1 MWLLGGAYV
10 AALALRGVGWGPAS
24 EGWFSTFVDRWL
36 GMLTVWAPA
45 AVCWLAVYR
54 VGRRRPEVLLAA
66 AAVTSF
72 AAGDTYYL
80 LMTVGGGS
88 LPFPSPAD
96 VGYLLVY
103 PLLLAALIVT
113 VRRHARDLAPS
124 VWLDCAVGSLG
135 AAAVL
140 AVVLDPVLDSATAGP
155 LSLATAVAVAPP
167 VFDLVLVA
175 AIAGIAALRGV
186 RMGSR
191 WALLVCGL
199 LAFTAADVVYGLEVT
214 AETYVLG
221 TPLDAGWAIGLALMA
236 MWVDGAT
243 QGGRTATQA
252 PRPATRA
259 TALAVSSVATIAGL

>member
-1 MWLLGGAYV
+1 MLSNTGVVRRAWPVRAMWLLGAVYV
-10 AALALRGVGWGPAS
+10 AALALRGVGWGPVW
-24 EGWFSTFVDRWL
+24 EGWLGTFVDAWL

-72 AAGDTYYL
+72 AAGDTYYI

-103 PLLLAALIVT
+103 PLLLAALTVT
-113 VRRHARDLAPS
+113 VRRHARGLAAS

-140 AVVLDPVLDSATAGP
+140 AVVLHPVLDSATAGP
-155 LSLATAVAVAPP
+155 LSLASAAAVAPP

-175 AIAGIAALRGV
+175 AVAGIAALRGFAWAAGGLCWSV
-186 RMGSR
+186 ACSPSLRRTWSTGSR
-191 WALLVCGL
+191 
-199 LAFTAADVVYGLEVT
+199 
-214 AETYVLG
+214 
-221 TPLDAGWAIGLALMA
+221 
-236 MWVDGAT
+236 
-243 QGGRTATQA
+243 
-252 PRPATRA
+252 
-259 TALAVSSVATIAGL
+259 